1 MDSDEPLLKKQHL
14 SSRDENYMR
23 RMQHEIILVKENVQ
37 RIEVEA
43 REANTTLITLLD
55 KIQRNVL

>member
-1 MDSDEPLLKKQHL
+1 
-14 SSRDENYMR
+14 
-23 RMQHEIILVKENVQ
+23 MQHEIILVKENVQ

>member
-1 MDSDEPLLKKQHL
+1 VDLDEPLLKKRHL
-14 SSRDENYMR
+14 SSCDENYMR
-23 RMQHEIILVKENVQ
+23 WMRHEIILVKENVQ
-37 RIEVEA
+37 RIEIEA